1 MRMAHMSDQPLK
13 PIDPRDAFT
22 VTPRIDSEATQSDA
36 ASQAALLLATR
47 AGVLGQEAELA
58 ELEEEV
64 DAAPFELPELRAVQ
78 RPRRIPVAEAIAP
91 LAMSKTELAAEPPTT
106 VQDEMARKV
115 HDLYQRPSF
124 EDAAALFEAALYS
137 SHPLVSVAAA
147 AGARETTRLRPEI
160 RVVLEEG
167 AGSDDPLVAELAQE
181 VLKQIQPKN
190 PHLQERVITPPPS
203 KRRRRTSR
211 TAAITHGTWAAQQS
225 WYKPTGDFYVALDAN
240 RPDLAVHDQ
249 SFTWSGNYS
258 DGARRVAAQTLKQWI
273 GDQGLV
279 SPDFFAHSHGATVAN
294 LATREGVDF
303 DKLVLLAWPV
313 HNQWLPD
320 FGQVGQ
326 VYDIRVRFD
335 LVILV
340 DRGGQRFRDARVKE
354 HRNGWFDHAAPH
366 QPAYWDAHGLWAFDS

>member
-1 MRMAHMSDQPLK
+1 MSDQPLE

-22 VTPRIDSEATQSDA
+22 VTPRIDSEATQSVA

-47 AGVLGQEAELA
+47 AGVLGQHAKLA
-58 ELEEEV
+58 ELEGEV
-64 DAAPFELPELRAVQ
+64 ARAPFELPELRAVQ
-78 RPRRIPVAEAIAP
+78 RPRRIPVADAVAP
-91 LAMSKTELAAEPPTT
+91 LAMSKSELATEPPTA

-115 HDLYQRPSF
+115 HDLYQSPSF
-124 EDAAALFEAALYS
+124 EDAAALFEAGLYS
-137 SHPLVSVAAA
+137 PHPLVAVAAA
-147 AGARETTRLRPEI
+147 AGARETTRLRIEI

-181 VLKQIQPKN
+181 VLKQIEPKN

-211 TAAITHGTWAAQQS
+211 TAAITHGTWAAQQN
-225 WYKPTGDFYVALDAN
+225 WYKPMGDFYTALEAN

-258 DGARRVAAQTLKQWI
+258 DGARRVAARGLKQWI

-294 LATREGVDF
+294 LATKEGVDF
-303 DKLVLLAWPV
+303 GKLVLLAWPV
-313 HNQWLPD
+313 HNRWLPD
-320 FGQVGQ
+320 FGRVGQ

-340 DRGGQRFRDARVKE
+340 DRGGQRFRDSRVKE

-366 QPAYWDAHGLWAFDS
+366 QPAHWDAHGLWAFDS